1 MICQTIKFCKLI
13 GLVLSFLFL
22 TNLNAQ
28 EAENIYHKQYSKLS
42 FVLQPSFLQKSSGGN
57 DDGSTYPNV
66 KFKKDFSYQFGF
78 YYNFAQSK
86 NFNFK
91 TGIIA
96 REFITKF
103 DLNIDKSEL
112 LSGENEYYLVD
123 NDIVNQFVIS
133 IPFKTEYYL
142 KINPKIN
149 AVFGTSVN
157 FNLITGTNYDVN
169 KFEIAVYD
177 ETNYKDIFTA
187 DIEPSQNFNFSA
199 ELSLGFNYKTNHALY
214 ELSAYTTGL
223 IAPEYGSARYRI
235 YNLNNSPDKTG
246 TMYFNNTF
254 YGVSL
259 VVTPK
264 KGWLNFR
271 KNKKNKKTANK

>member
-1 MICQTIKFCKLI
+1 MICQTTKFYKLT
-13 GLVLSFLFL
+13 GLVFLFL
-22 TNLNAQ
+22 FLNNLNAQ

-42 FVLQPSFLQKSSGGN
+42 FVLQPSFLQKGSGGN
-57 DDGSTYPNV
+57 DDGSTYPGV

-91 TGIIA
+91 TGVIA
-96 REFITKF
+96 REFISKF
-103 DLNIDKSEL
+103 DLNIDKSEI
-112 LSGENEYYLVD
+112 LSGTEEYYLID

-149 AVFGTSVN
+149 AVFGTSIN
-157 FNLITGTNYDVN
+157 LNLITGTNYEVN
-169 KFEIAVYD
+169 KFGIAVSD
-177 ETNYKDIFTA
+177 QTNHQDIFTA
-187 DIEPSQNFNFSA
+187 DIKPSQNINFST
-199 ELSLGFNYKTNHALY
+199 ELSLGFNYKTKHALY

-246 TMYFNNTF
+246 TMYFNNVF

-264 KGWLNFR
+264 KGWQHFLKR
-271 KNKKNKKTANK
+271 KK